1 MSLFDPASRL
11 GRGAGALLAL
21 AVATGCSTYNTKY
34 PRSPSTA
41 FQEYHATTLGR
52 LFEPAAA
59 EHPGESGVM
68 YMRYGP
74 KALEARLA
82 LADLAERSLDL
93 QYYIWDA
100 DISGHLLADRII
112 RAADRGVRVRV
123 LLDDL
128 SIVDRDTAIA
138 QLYGASQHRDP
149 CLQPLSRPRQPL
161 EGLPHRPVARQPAF
175 PQQAHDR
182 RQRDRDRGRAQHRR
196 PLLRRA
202 RRVELPGPR
211 HRGRGPGGSRRLG
224 GLRRFLEQPVR
235 RPLRGLRRHAADPR
249 GGRRRDRG
257 DAREDGERA
266 APVPHRR
273 RGGRPHGRDGGRP
286 RRAHLGAGAGPLRPP
301 REGRGQGEPQT
312 SSARWTRWS
321 PMPRRRS

>member
-21 AVATGCSTYNTKY
+21 AVATGCAAHYAKY

-59 EHPGESGVM
+59 EHPGESGVL
-68 YMRYGP
+68 YMRYGS
-74 KALEARLA
+74 KALVARLA

-93 QYYIWDA
+93 QYFIWDA

-138 QLYGASQHRDP
+138 QLSAHPNIEIRAFNPFRGRGNRWTDFLTDPSRVNRRSHNKLMIADNAIAIVGGRNIADTTSACTASRTTGTSTPWPWARWFATPRRSSTISGTARSPSPTRPSSTRRRPARTPTPQSRRCARRWRASGSRTP
-149 CLQPLSRPRQPL
+149 STKRWTPSRPRCRTSATPSS
-161 EGLPHRPVARQPAF
+161 G
-175 PQQAHDR
+175 R
-182 RQRDRDRGRAQHRR
+182 RCVSSTTPPRR
-196 PLLRRA
+196 PRTRRA
-202 RRVELPGPR
+202 T
-211 HRGRGPGGSRRLG
+211 
-224 GLRRFLEQPVR
+224 
-235 RPLRGLRRHAADPR
+235 
-249 GGRRRDRG
+249 
-257 DAREDGERA
+257 
-266 APVPHRR
+266 
-273 RGGRPHGRDGGRP
+273 
-286 RRAHLGAGAGPLRPP
+286 
-301 REGRGQGEPQT
+301 T
-312 SSARWTRWS
+312 SSACSMRWS

>member
-1 MSLFDPASRL
+1 MNGFDTESIALDRCRPSSPEQATWPAPVATRRVMSLFDPASRL
-11 GRGAGALLAL
+11 GRGAGVLLAL

-41 FQEYHATTLGR
+41 FQEYQATTLGR

-59 EHPGESGVM
+59 KHPGESGVV
-68 YMRYGP
+68 YMRYGRT
-74 KALEARLA
+74 ALEARLA

-100 DISGHLLADRII
+100 DVSGHLLADRII

-128 SIVDRDTAIA
+128 GIVDRDTAIA
-138 QLYGASQHRDP
+138 QLSAHPNIEIRAFNPFRGRGNRWRDFLTDP
-149 CLQPLSRPRQPL
+149 SRANRRS
-161 EGLPHRPVARQPAF
+161 HNK
-175 PQQAHDR
+175 AHDR
-182 RQRDRDRGRAQHRR
+182 RQRDHDRGRAQHRR

-211 HRGRGPGGSRRLG
+211 HRGRRPGGSRRLG

-249 GGRRRDRG
+249 GGRRRHRG
-257 DAREDGERA
+257 DAREDGDASGSRT
-266 APVPHRR
+266 PS
-273 RGGRPHGRDGGRP
+273 
-286 RRAHLGAGAGPLRPP
+286 
-301 REGRGQGEPQT
+301 T
-312 SSARWTRWS
+312 KRWTPSR
-321 PMPRRRS
+321 PT